1 MRPQLF
7 SGILILLIISRFLF
21 HTEMYN
27 NLWVAIRLI
36 DAFIIYLSVSCCYKL
51 TKLILHNRH
60 PMTIVSLV
68 GLLFVGVISYGTNFT
83 TDLGDKLR
91 FNRYKKE
98 YVEIIDKI
106 KLNEISAKGKFEG
119 VNYDSETNK
128 VTRVSFSWGGIIDN
142 WKGIVYDPTNELSKI
157 AENNGIHINY
167 IKGKSLTPAE
177 KQHIKE
183 TTELKIIFGG
193 VIYKVTKMRDNW
205 YLCWFT

>member
-1 MRPQLF
+1 
-7 SGILILLIISRFLF
+7 
-21 HTEMYN
+21 MYN
-27 NLWVAIRLI
+27 NLWVARRLI

-68 GLLFVGVISYGTNFT
+68 GLLSVGVISYGTNFT

-167 IKGKSLTPAE
+167 IKGKPLSPTE
-177 KQHIKE
+177 KQYIKE
-183 TTELKIIFGG
+183 TTELKMLFGG
-193 VIYKVTKMRDNW
+193 VIYKVEKMTDNW

>member
-27 NLWVAIRLI
+27 NLWVARRLI
-36 DAFIIYLSVSCCYKL
+36 DALIIYLSVSCCYKL
-51 TKLILHNRH
+51 TKLIFHNRN
-60 PMTIVSLV
+60 PMTIASLV

-91 FNRYKKE
+91 FNRYKKA

-119 VNYDSETNK
+119 INYDSETNK
-128 VTRVSFSWGGIIDN
+128 LTRFSFSWGGILDN
-142 WKGIVYDPTNELSKI
+142 WKGIVYDPTNQLSKI
-157 AENNGIHINY
+157 AENNGIHINS
-167 IKGKSLTPAE
+167 IKGKPLTPAE

-183 TTELKIIFGG
+183 TTELKMLFGG
-193 VIYKVTKMRDNW
+193 VIYKVKKMRDNW

>member
-27 NLWVAIRLI
+27 NLWVARRLI

-98 YVEIIDKI
+98 YVKIIDKI

-167 IKGKSLTPAE
+167 IKGKSLTPTE

-183 TTELKIIFGG
+183 TTELKMLFGG
-193 VIYKVTKMRDNW
+193 VIYKVEKITDNW

>member
-1 MRPQLF
+1 
-7 SGILILLIISRFLF
+7 
-21 HTEMYN
+21 
-27 NLWVAIRLI
+27 
-36 DAFIIYLSVSCCYKL
+36 
-51 TKLILHNRH
+51 
-60 PMTIVSLV
+60 MTIASLV

-157 AENNGIHINY
+157 AENNGIDINY
-167 IKGKSLTPAE
+167 IKGKSLTPTE
-177 KQHIKE
+177 KQYIKE
-183 TTELKIIFGG
+183 TTELKMLFGG
-193 VIYKVTKMRDNW
+193 VIYKVEKMTDNW

>member
-27 NLWVAIRLI
+27 NLWVARRLI
-36 DAFIIYLSVSCCYKL
+36 DAFIIYLSISCCYKL
-51 TKLILHNRH
+51 TKLIFHNRN
-60 PMTIVSLV
+60 PMTIASLV

-106 KLNEISAKGKFEG
+106 KLNEVSAKGKFEG
-119 VNYDSETNK
+119 INYDSETNK
-128 VTRVSFSWGGIIDN
+128 LTRFSFSWGGLLDN
-142 WKGIVYDPTNELSKI
+142 WKGIVYDPTNQLSKI
-157 AENNGIHINY
+157 AENNGIHINS
-167 IKGKSLTPAE
+167 IKGKPLTPAE

-183 TTELKIIFGG
+183 TTELKMLFGG
-193 VIYKVTKMRDNW
+193 VIYKVKKMRDNW